1 MDKIILITGANRGI
15 GLEIGKQLLAKDF
28 TVVFTMRNMAIGRP
42 VVNEIRKVYKK
53 AWFHQLNVSEE
64 QSIADVITYFEE
76 TCERLDVLINNAA
89 ILHDQNHASVQVSLK
104 DMRETMETNLYG
116 PMMLTRAMIPF
127 LKRSNDPRVINLSS
141 TMGQL
146 STMGAGYA
154 AYRIS
159 KTALNALTVI
169 QSKEL
174 ARDGIK
180 VNSMCPGWVKTEM
193 GGPNAI
199 RSLGKGAETAVWL
212 ATSANIPS
220 GKFFKDKKEIPW

>member
-1 MDKIILITGANRGI
+1 MDKVVLITGANRGI

-42 VVNEIRKVYKK
+42 IVDDIRKEYKK
-53 AWFHQLNVSEE
+53 AWFHQLDVSEE
-64 QSIADVITYFEE
+64 QSIADVVTYFEE
-76 TCERLDVLINNAA
+76 VCERLDVLINNAA

-116 PMMLTRAMIPF
+116 PMMLTRAVIPF
-127 LKRSNDPRVINLSS
+127 LKKSDDPRVINLSS

-146 STMGAGYA
+146 STMGAGYG

-180 VNSMCPGWVKTEM
+180 VNSMCPGWVKTKM

-199 RSLGKGAETAVWL
+199 RSLKEGAETAVWL
-212 ATSANIPS
+212 ATSSNVPS

>member
-1 MDKIILITGANRGI
+1 MDKIALITGANRGI

-42 VVNEIRKVYKK
+42 IVNDIRKEYKK
-53 AWFHQLNVSEE
+53 AWFHQLDVSEE
-64 QSIADVITYFEE
+64 QSIADVVTYFEE

-89 ILHDQNHASVQVSLK
+89 ILHDQHHASVQVSLPNI
-104 DMRETMETNLYG
+104 RETMETNLYG
-116 PMMLTRAMIPF
+116 PMVLTRAMIPS
-127 LKRSNDPRVINLSS
+127 LKKSDDPRVINISS

-199 RSLGKGAETAVWL
+199 RSLDEGAETAVWL
-212 ATSANIPS
+212 ATSGNIPS
-220 GKFFKDKKEIPW
+220 GKFFKDKNEIPW

>member
-1 MDKIILITGANRGI
+1 MDKIALITGANRGI

-42 VVNEIRKVYKK
+42 IVDEIRKDYKK
-53 AWFHQLNVSEE
+53 AWFHQLDVSEE
-64 QSIADVITYFEE
+64 QSISDVVTYINEA
-76 TCERLDVLINNAA
+76 CERIDVLINNAA
-89 ILHDQNHASVQVSLK
+89 ILHDQNHASVQVSLP

-127 LKRSNDPRVINLSS
+127 LKKSDDPRVINISS

-146 STMGAGYA
+146 SAMGAGYA

-193 GGPNAI
+193 GGPGAT
-199 RSLGKGAETAVWL
+199 RSLEEGAETAVWL
-212 ATSANIPS
+212 ASSGNIPS
-220 GKFFKDKKEIPW
+220 GKFFKDRKEIPW

>member
-1 MDKIILITGANRGI
+1 MDKVVLITGANRGI
-15 GLEIGKQLLAKDF
+15 GLEIGKQLLAEDF

-42 VVNEIRKVYKK
+42 IVNDIRKVYKK
-53 AWFHQLNVSEE
+53 AWFHQLDVTEE
-64 QSIADVITYFEE
+64 QSIADVVTYFDEA
-76 TCERLDVLINNAA
+76 CERIDILINNAA
-89 ILHDQNHASVQVSLK
+89 ILYDQHHASVEVSLQ

-116 PMMLTRAMIPF
+116 PMMVTRAMVPF

-146 STMGAGYA
+146 STMGAGYC

-169 QSKEL
+169 QSREL

-199 RSLGKGAETAVWL
+199 RSLNKGAETAVWM
-212 ATSANIPS
+212 ATTSNIPT

>member
-1 MDKIILITGANRGI
+1 MDKIVLITGADRGI

-42 VVNEIRKVYKK
+42 IVDDIRKEYKK
-53 AWFHQLNVSEE
+53 AWFHQLDVSEE
-64 QSIADVITYFEE
+64 QSIADVVTYFEE

-89 ILHDQNHASVQVSLK
+89 ILHDKNHASVQVSLP
-104 DMRETMETNLYG
+104 DMRKTMETNLYG
-116 PMMLTRAMIPF
+116 PMMVTRAMIPS
-127 LKRSNDPRVINLSS
+127 LKKSDDPRVINISS

-146 STMGAGYA
+146 SSMGAGYV

-174 ARDGIK
+174 ARDGIR
-180 VNSMCPGWVKTEM
+180 VNSMCTGWVRTKM
-193 GGPNAI
+193 GGPDAP
-199 RSLGKGAETAVWL
+199 RSVNEGAETAVWL
-212 ATSANIPS
+212 ASEGSIPT

>member
-1 MDKIILITGANRGI
+1 MDKIALITGANRGI
-15 GLEIGKQLLAKDF
+15 GLEIGKQLLAKEF

-42 VVNEIRKVYKK
+42 IVDDIRKDFKN
-53 AWFHQLNVSEE
+53 AWFHQLDVSEE
-64 QSIADVITYFEE
+64 QSIADVVSHIDEA
-76 TCERLDVLINNAA
+76 CERIDVLINNAA
-89 ILHDQNHASVQVSLK
+89 ILHDKNHASVQVSLP

-127 LKRSNDPRVINLSS
+127 LKKSDDPRVINISS

-146 STMGAGYA
+146 STMGAGYG

-193 GGPNAI
+193 GGPSAP
-199 RSLGKGAETAVWL
+199 RSLEEGAETAVWL
-212 ATSANIPS
+212 ATSGNIPS
-220 GKFFKDKKEIPW
+220 GKFFKDRKEIPW

>member
-1 MDKIILITGANRGI
+1 MDKVVLITGANRGI

-42 VVNEIRKVYKK
+42 IVNDIRKDYKK
-53 AWFHQLNVSEE
+53 AWFHQLDVSEE
-64 QSIADVITYFEE
+64 QSIADVVTYIDEA
-76 TCERLDVLINNAA
+76 CERIDVLINNAA
-89 ILHDQNHASVQVSLK
+89 ILHDQNHASVQVSLPEI
-104 DMRETMETNLYG
+104 REIMETNLYG
-116 PMMLTRAMIPF
+116 PMMVTRAMIPF
-127 LKRSNDPRVINLSS
+127 LKKSEDPRVINISS

-180 VNSMCPGWVKTEM
+180 VNSMCPGWVKTKM
-193 GGPNAI
+193 GGPSAT
-199 RSLGKGAETAVWL
+199 RSLEEGAETAIWL
-212 ATSANIPS
+212 ATSGNIPS
-220 GKFFKDKKEIPW
+220 GKFFKDRKEIPW

>member
-1 MDKIILITGANRGI
+1 MDKIVLITGANRGI
-15 GLEIGKQLLAKDF
+15 GLEIGKQLLANDF

-42 VVNEIRKVYKK
+42 IVNDIRKEYKK
-53 AWFHQLNVSEE
+53 AWFHQLDVSEE
-64 QSIADVITYFEE
+64 QSIADVVTYIDEA
-76 TCERLDVLINNAA
+76 CERIDVLINNAA
-89 ILHDQNHASVQVSLK
+89 ILHDENHASVQVSLK

-116 PMMLTRAMIPF
+116 PMMVTRAMIPF
-127 LKRSNDPRVINLSS
+127 LKRSDDPRVINLSS

-146 STMGAGYA
+146 STMGAGYG

-174 ARDGIK
+174 ASDGIK

-199 RSLGKGAETAVWL
+199 RSLEEGTETVVWL
-212 ATSANIPS
+212 ATSGNIPS

>member
-1 MDKIILITGANRGI
+1 MDKVVLITGANRGI

-42 VVNEIRKVYKK
+42 IVNDIRKEYKK
-53 AWFHQLNVSEE
+53 AWFHQLDVSEE
-64 QSIADVITYFEE
+64 QSIADVVTYFEE
-76 TCERLDVLINNAA
+76 VCERLDVLINNAA

-116 PMMLTRAMIPF
+116 PMMVTRAVIPF
-127 LKRSNDPRVINLSS
+127 LKKSDDPRVINLSS

-146 STMGAGYA
+146 STMGAGYG

-199 RSLGKGAETAVWL
+199 RSLEEGAETAVWL
-212 ATSANIPS
+212 ATSSNVPS

>member
-1 MDKIILITGANRGI
+1 MDKVVLITGAHRGI

-42 VVNEIRKVYKK
+42 IVDEIRKDYKK
-53 AWFHQLNVSEE
+53 AWFHQLDVSEE
-64 QSIADVITYFEE
+64 QSIADVVTHIEE
-76 TCERLDVLINNAA
+76 TCERIDVLINNAA
-89 ILHDQNHASVQVSLK
+89 VLHDQNHASVQVSLP

-116 PMMLTRAMIPF
+116 PMMVTRAMIPY
-127 LKRSNDPRVINLSS
+127 LKKSDDPRVINISS

-146 STMGAGYA
+146 SSMGAGYA

-180 VNSMCPGWVKTEM
+180 VNSLCTGWVKTKM
-193 GGPNAI
+193 GGPDAP
-199 RSLGKGAETAVWL
+199 RSVDKGAETAVWL
-212 ATSANIPS
+212 ASSGNIPS
-220 GKFFKDKKEIPW
+220 GKFFKDRKEIPW

>member
-1 MDKIILITGANRGI
+1 MNKITLITGANRGI

-42 VVNEIRKVYKK
+42 IVNEIRKKYKK
-53 AWFHQLNVSEE
+53 AWFHQLDVSEE
-64 QSIADVITYFEE
+64 QSIADVVTHIKEA
-76 TCERLDVLINNAA
+76 CEVIDVLINNAA
-89 ILHDQNHASVQVSLK
+89 ILHEKNHASVQVSLK

-116 PMMLTRAMIPF
+116 PMMVTRAMIPF
-127 LKRSNDPRVINLSS
+127 LKKSNDPRVINLSS

-146 STMGAGYA
+146 STMGAGYG

-180 VNSMCPGWVKTEM
+180 VNSMCPGWVKTDM
-193 GGPNAI
+193 GGPNAT
-199 RSLGKGAETAVWL
+199 RTLDKGAETAVWL
-212 ATSANIPS
+212 ATADNIPS
-220 GKFFKDKKEIPW
+220 GKFYKDKKEIPW

>member
-1 MDKIILITGANRGI
+1 MDKIVLITGANRGI

-42 VVNEIRKVYKK
+42 IVNEIRKDYKK
-53 AWFHQLNVSEE
+53 AWFHQLDVSEE
-64 QSIADVITYFEE
+64 QSIADVVTYFEE
-76 TCERLDVLINNAA
+76 ICERLDVLINNAA
-89 ILHDQNHASVQVSLK
+89 ILHDQNHASVQVSLP

-116 PMMLTRAMIPF
+116 PMMVTRAMIPF
-127 LKRSNDPRVINLSS
+127 LKKSDDPRVINISS

-146 STMGAGYA
+146 STMGAGYG

-174 ARDGIK
+174 AREGIK

-193 GGPNAI
+193 GGPGAT
-199 RSLGKGAETAVWL
+199 RSLEEGAETAVWL
-212 ATSANIPS
+212 ASSGNIPS
-220 GKFFKDKKEIPW
+220 GKFFKDRKEIPW

>member
-1 MDKIILITGANRGI
+1 MDKVVLITGANRGI

-42 VVNEIRKVYKK
+42 IVNDIRKDYKK
-53 AWFHQLNVSEE
+53 AWFHQLDVSEE
-64 QSIADVITYFEE
+64 QSIADVVTYFKEI
-76 TCERLDVLINNAA
+76 CERLDVLINNAA
-89 ILHDQNHASVQVSLK
+89 ILHDQNHASVQVSLP

-116 PMMLTRAMIPF
+116 PMMVTRAVIPF
-127 LKRSNDPRVINLSS
+127 LKKSDDPRVINISS

-146 STMGAGYA
+146 STMGAGYG

-199 RSLGKGAETAVWL
+199 RSLEEGAETAVWL
-212 ATSANIPS
+212 ATSSNIPS

>member
-1 MDKIILITGANRGI
+1 MDKVVLITGANRGI

-28 TVVFTMRNMAIGRP
+28 TVVFTMRNMGIGRP
-42 VVNEIRKVYKK
+42 IVNDIRKDYKK
-53 AWFHQLNVSEE
+53 AWFHQLDVSEE
-64 QSIADVITYFEE
+64 QSIADVVTYFKEI
-76 TCERLDVLINNAA
+76 CERLDVLINNAA
-89 ILHDQNHASVQVSLK
+89 ILHDQNHASVQVSLP

-116 PMMLTRAMIPF
+116 PMMVTRAVIPF
-127 LKRSNDPRVINLSS
+127 LKKSDDPRVINISS

-146 STMGAGYA
+146 STMGAGYG

-199 RSLGKGAETAVWL
+199 RSLEEGAETAVWL
-212 ATSANIPS
+212 ATSSNVPS

>member
-1 MDKIILITGANRGI
+1 MDKIVLITGADRGI
-15 GLEIGKQLLAKDF
+15 GLEIGKQLLAKNF
-28 TVVFTMRNMAIGRP
+28 MVVFTMRNMAIGRP
-42 VVNEIRKVYKK
+42 IVNGIRKEYKK
-53 AWFHQLNVSEE
+53 AWFHQLDVSEE
-64 QSIADVITYFEE
+64 QSIADVVSYIEE
-76 TCERLDVLINNAA
+76 TCEWLDVLINNAA
-89 ILHDQNHASVQVSLK
+89 ILHDKNHASVQVSLP

-116 PMMLTRAMIPF
+116 PMMVTRAMIPS
-127 LKRSNDPRVINLSS
+127 LKKSDDPRVINISS

-180 VNSMCPGWVKTEM
+180 VNSMCTGWVKTEM
-193 GGPNAI
+193 GGSNAP
-199 RSLGKGAETAVWL
+199 RSIPEGAETAVWL
-212 ATSANIPS
+212 ATEGNISS
-220 GKFFKDKKEIPW
+220 GRFFKDKKEIPW

>member
-1 MDKIILITGANRGI
+1 MDKIVLITGANRGI

-42 VVNEIRKVYKK
+42 IVNDIRKDYKK
-53 AWFHQLNVSEE
+53 AWFHQLDVSEE
-64 QSIADVITYFEE
+64 QSIADVVTYFEE
-76 TCERLDVLINNAA
+76 SCERLDVLINNAA
-89 ILHDQNHASVQVSLK
+89 ILHDQNHASVQVSLP

-116 PMMLTRAMIPF
+116 PMMVTRAMIPF
-127 LKRSNDPRVINLSS
+127 LKKSDDPRVINISS

-146 STMGAGYA
+146 STMGAGYG

-174 ARDGIK
+174 AREGIK

-193 GGPNAI
+193 GGPGAT
-199 RSLGKGAETAVWL
+199 RSLEEGAETAVWL
-212 ATSANIPS
+212 ASSGNIPS
-220 GKFFKDKKEIPW
+220 GKFFKDRKEIPW

>member
-1 MDKIILITGANRGI
+1 
-15 GLEIGKQLLAKDF
+15 
-28 TVVFTMRNMAIGRP
+28 MAIGRP
-42 VVNEIRKVYKK
+42 IVNDIRKDYKK
-53 AWFHQLNVSEE
+53 AWFHQLDVSEE
-64 QSIADVITYFEE
+64 QSIADVVTYFEE
-76 TCERLDVLINNAA
+76 NCERLDVLINNAA
-89 ILHDQNHASVQVSLK
+89 ILHDQNHASVQVSLP

-116 PMMLTRAMIPF
+116 PMMVTRAVIPF
-127 LKRSNDPRVINLSS
+127 LKKSDDPRVINISS

-146 STMGAGYA
+146 STMGAGYG

-199 RSLGKGAETAVWL
+199 RSLEEGAETAVWL
-212 ATSANIPS
+212 ATSSNVPS

>member
-1 MDKIILITGANRGI
+1 MDKVVLITGANRGI
-15 GLEIGKQLLAKDF
+15 GLEIGQQLLAKDL

-42 VVNEIRKVYKK
+42 IVDDIRKEYKK
-53 AWFHQLNVSEE
+53 AWFHQLDVSEE
-64 QSIADVITYFEE
+64 QSIADVVTYFEE
-76 TCERLDVLINNAA
+76 NCERLDVLINNAA
-89 ILHDQNHASVQVSLK
+89 ILHDQNHASVQVSLP

-116 PMMLTRAMIPF
+116 PMMITRAMIPF
-127 LKRSNDPRVINLSS
+127 LKKSDDPRVINLSS

-146 STMGAGYA
+146 SSMGAGYA

-174 ARDGIK
+174 VRDGIK

-193 GGPNAI
+193 GGPNAT
-199 RSLGKGAETAVWL
+199 RSPGEGAKTAVWL
-212 ATSANIPS
+212 ATSGNIPS

>member
-1 MDKIILITGANRGI
+1 MDKVVLITGANRGI

-42 VVNEIRKVYKK
+42 IVNDIRKDYKK
-53 AWFHQLNVSEE
+53 AWFHQLDVSEE
-64 QSIADVITYFEE
+64 QSIADVVTYFKEI
-76 TCERLDVLINNAA
+76 CERLDVLINNAA
-89 ILHDQNHASVQVSLK
+89 ILHDQNHASVQVSLP

-116 PMMLTRAMIPF
+116 PMMVTRAVIPF
-127 LKRSNDPRVINLSS
+127 LKKSDDPRVINISS

-146 STMGAGYA
+146 STMGAGYG

-199 RSLGKGAETAVWL
+199 RSLEEGAETAVWL
-212 ATSANIPS
+212 ATSGNVPS

>member
-1 MDKIILITGANRGI
+1 MDKIALITGANRGI

-42 VVNEIRKVYKK
+42 IVNDIRKEYKK
-53 AWFHQLNVSEE
+53 AWFHQLDVSEE
-64 QSIADVITYFEE
+64 QSIADVVTYFEE
-76 TCERLDVLINNAA
+76 VCERLDILINNAA
-89 ILHDQNHASVQVSLK
+89 ILHDENHASVQVSLQ
-104 DMRETMETNLYG
+104 DMRKTMETNLYG

-127 LKRSNDPRVINLSS
+127 LKNSDDPRVINLSS

-146 STMGAGYA
+146 STMGAGYG

-174 ARDGIK
+174 ARDEIK

-193 GGPNAI
+193 GGPNAT
-199 RSLGKGAETAVWL
+199 RSLNEGAETAVWL
-212 ATSANIPS
+212 ATSSKIPS

>member
-1 MDKIILITGANRGI
+1 MDKVVLITGANRGI
-15 GLEIGKQLLAKDF
+15 GLEIGQQLLAKDL

-42 VVNEIRKVYKK
+42 IVDDIRKEYKK
-53 AWFHQLNVSEE
+53 AWFHQLDVSEE
-64 QSIADVITYFEE
+64 QSIADVVTYFKEI
-76 TCERLDVLINNAA
+76 CERLDVLINNAA
-89 ILHDQNHASVQVSLK
+89 ILHDQNHASVQVSLP

-116 PMMLTRAMIPF
+116 PMMVTRAVIPF
-127 LKRSNDPRVINLSS
+127 LKKSDDPRVINISS

-146 STMGAGYA
+146 STMGAGYG

-193 GGPNAI
+193 GGPSAT
-199 RSLGKGAETAVWL
+199 RSLKEGAETAVWL
-212 ATSANIPS
+212 TSSGNIPS
-220 GKFFKDKKEIPW
+220 GKFFKDRKEIPW

>member
-1 MDKIILITGANRGI
+1 MDKIVLITGANRGI
-15 GLEIGKQLLAKDF
+15 GLEIGKQLLTKDF

-42 VVNEIRKVYKK
+42 IVDDIRQEYKK
-53 AWFHQLNVSEE
+53 AWFHQLDVSEE
-64 QSIADVITYFEE
+64 QSIVDVVTYFEE
-76 TCERLDVLINNAA
+76 VCERLDVLINNAA

-104 DMRETMETNLYG
+104 DIRETMETNLYG

-127 LKRSNDPRVINLSS
+127 LKKSDDPRVINLSS

-146 STMGAGYA
+146 STMGAGYG

-199 RSLGKGAETAVWL
+199 RSLEEGAETAVWL
-212 ATSANIPS
+212 ATSGDIPS

>member
-1 MDKIILITGANRGI
+1 MDKIALITGANRGI
-15 GLEIGKQLLAKDF
+15 GLEIGNQLLANDF
-28 TVVFTMRNMAIGRP
+28 TVIFTMRNMAIGRP
-42 VVNEIRKVYKK
+42 VVNEIRKEFKK
-53 AWFHQLNVSEE
+53 AWFHQLDVTEE
-64 QSIADVITYFEE
+64 QSIADLVTYFKEN
-76 TCERLDVLINNAA
+76 CERLDVLINNAA
-89 ILHDQNHASVQVSLK
+89 ILKDENHASVLVSLQ

-116 PMMLTRAMIPF
+116 PMMVTRAMIPF
-127 LKRSNDPRVINLSS
+127 LKKSDDPRVINLSS

-174 ARDGIK
+174 AREGIK
-180 VNSMCPGWVKTEM
+180 VNCICPGWVKTDM
-193 GGPNAI
+193 GGPNATH
-199 RSLGKGAETAVWL
+199 SLKKGAETTVWL
-212 ATSANIPS
+212 ATGDNIPS

>member
-1 MDKIILITGANRGI
+1 MDKVVLITGANRGI
-15 GLEIGKQLLAKDF
+15 GLEIGKQLLANDF
-28 TVVFTMRNMAIGRP
+28 TVVFTMRNMATGRP
-42 VVNEIRKVYKK
+42 IVNDIRKEYKK
-53 AWFHQLNVSEE
+53 AWFHQLDVSEE
-64 QSIADVITYFEE
+64 QSIADVVTYFEE
-76 TCERLDVLINNAA
+76 VCERLDVLINNAA

-104 DMRETMETNLYG
+104 DMKETMETNLYG
-116 PMMLTRAMIPF
+116 PMMVTRAVIPF
-127 LKRSNDPRVINLSS
+127 LKKSDDPRVINLSS

-146 STMGAGYA
+146 STMGAGYG

-199 RSLGKGAETAVWL
+199 RSLEEGAETAVWL
-212 ATSANIPS
+212 ATSGNIPS

>member
-1 MDKIILITGANRGI
+1 MDKVVLITGANRGI
-15 GLEIGKQLLAKDF
+15 GLEIGKQLLANDF
-28 TVVFTMRNMAIGRP
+28 TVVFTMRNMGIGRP
-42 VVNEIRKVYKK
+42 IVNDIRKEYKK
-53 AWFHQLNVSEE
+53 AWFHQLDVSEE
-64 QSIADVITYFEE
+64 QSIADVVTYFEE
-76 TCERLDVLINNAA
+76 VCERLDVLINNAA
-89 ILHDQNHASVQVSLK
+89 ILHDQDHASVQVSLK
-104 DMRETMETNLYG
+104 DIRETMETNLYG
-116 PMMLTRAMIPF
+116 PMMVTRAVIPF
-127 LKRSNDPRVINLSS
+127 LKKSDDPRVINLSS

-146 STMGAGYA
+146 STMGAGYG

-180 VNSMCPGWVKTEM
+180 VNSMCPGWVKTKM

-199 RSLGKGAETAVWL
+199 RSLEEGAETAVWL
-212 ATSANIPS
+212 ATSGNIPT

>member
-1 MDKIILITGANRGI
+1 MDKIALITGANRGI

-28 TVVFTMRNMAIGRP
+28 IVLFTMRNMAIGRP
-42 VVNEIRKVYKK
+42 IVDEIRKDYKK
-53 AWFHQLNVSEE
+53 AWFHQLDVSEE
-64 QSIADVITYFEE
+64 QSIADVVTYIDEA
-76 TCERLDVLINNAA
+76 CERIDVLINNAA
-89 ILHDQNHASVQVSLK
+89 ILHDQNHASVQVSLP

-116 PMMLTRAMIPF
+116 PMMVTRAMIPF
-127 LKRSNDPRVINLSS
+127 LKKSDDPRVINISS

-146 STMGAGYA
+146 STMGAGYG

-159 KTALNALTVI
+159 KTALNALSVI

-193 GGPNAI
+193 GGPSAT
-199 RSLGKGAETAVWL
+199 RSLEEGAETAVWL
-212 ATSANIPS
+212 ATSGNIPS
-220 GKFFKDKKEIPW
+220 GKFFKDRKEIPW